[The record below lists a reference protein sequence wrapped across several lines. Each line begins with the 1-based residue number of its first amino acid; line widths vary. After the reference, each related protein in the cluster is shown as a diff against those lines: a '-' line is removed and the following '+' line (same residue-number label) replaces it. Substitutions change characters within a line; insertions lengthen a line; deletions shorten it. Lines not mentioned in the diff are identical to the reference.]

1 MGEDIR
7 INLMTISDSVVIVIE
22 EPSDLG
28 AVREFCLAHLLRNIH
43 GLAWWYID
51 SRIPLQGARIPL
63 PGVSRHSKKSLIW
76 NYGIAVDSTG

>member
-1 MGEDIR
+1 MGDDIR

-28 AVREFCLAHLLRNIH
+28 AVREFCLVHLLRNIH

-51 SRIPLQGARIPL
+51 SRIPLQARASLCQGKP
-63 PGVSRHSKKSLIW
+63 SFEKNHS
-76 NYGIAVDSTG
+76 YGTMK